1 MRNSRIFRT
10 FVEELIEGGTHEKL
24 LQIRVSGC
32 CRREYENLWPLV
44 EPAERTVES
53 VGRHA
58 QKPTAASRGGGVD
71 LQAVWD

>member
-1 MRNSRIFRT
+1 M
-10 FVEELIEGGTHEKL
+10 EELIEGGTYEKL

-44 EPAERTVES
+44 EPAERTVEPM
-53 VGRHA
+53 GRDA
-58 QKPTAASRGGGVD
+58 QKPAAATRGGGVD